1 MKTKAKIITL
11 LLSLV
16 AAFALCFAF
25 AGCND
30 DGNTGTGDKGN
41 TENKGDSKDKGN
53 SEAHP
58 EWELYAGVYKFE
70 SLTTITSMTMGG
82 QTYDNTVVIKKDED
96 FGGVTYRENYMVVTL
111 NSDGTGTLT
120 SDVSDM
126 GDTSVSTPFEES
138 EATFNWYVEEE
149 NTLKTTANGQTV
161 ATYQIED
168 DCIYFELVVNNAYGS
183 TIMKFELK
191 KAS

>member
-70 SLTTITSMTMGG
+70 SLTTVSVMTVAG
-82 QTYDNTVVIKKDED
+82 QTINSTTKFVKNEEKYGI
-96 FGGVTYRENYMVVTL
+96 TYSENYMVITL
-111 NSDGTGTLT
+111 NSDGTGTMT
-120 SDVSDM
+120 TDMGDM
-126 GDTSVSTPFEES
+126 GDTSVSAP
-138 EATFNWYVEEE
+138 VEGDANFTWRVEGGE
-149 NTLKTTANGQTV
+149 LKLDTSGSIMTW
-161 ATYQIED
+161 QIEGD
-168 DCIYFELVVNNAYGS
+168 TFCYEVVVNMSYGTS
-183 TIMKFELK
+183 TSTFELK